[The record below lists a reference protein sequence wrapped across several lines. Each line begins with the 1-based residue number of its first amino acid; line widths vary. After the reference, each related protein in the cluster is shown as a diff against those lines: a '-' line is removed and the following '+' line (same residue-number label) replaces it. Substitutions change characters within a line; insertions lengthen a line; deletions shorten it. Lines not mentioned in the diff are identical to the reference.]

1 MGKNAEKFS
10 TILKDYVSERKK
22 FNPTISESR
31 IAHNLGISQP
41 TFHRMLNYNTYPSVR
56 NLLKLCKSIPR
67 VKFLVSD
74 DILTE
79 AGEKQYEEKGLESL
93 LFRRS
98 FFITYTLALSAH
110 GVTEAEIL
118 YCMGHK
124 GKKALK
130 TLLERGFV
138 KKVEDKIYRA
148 TEQEKN
154 INLSFSVLKRHIK
167 ILVGKLKPS
176 DTANNYICY
185 KTETLN
191 KAGIQKLNEALKEA
205 HAKIKNIMEKK
216 EHKGDIPAF
225 AALFSDILFLS
236 DSNKKQIKE

>member
-1 MGKNAEKFS
+1 MGSNSEKFA

-31 IAHNLGISQP
+31 IAHNLGVSQA

-56 NLLKLCKSIPR
+56 NLLKLCKSIP
-67 VKFLVSD
+67 KLKILVSD
-74 DILTE
+74 DMLTE
-79 AGEKQYEEKGLESL
+79 MRGKKYMGKELESL

-98 FFITYTLALSAH
+98 LFITYALALSTH

-118 YCMGHK
+118 YCIGYK

-130 TLLERGFV
+130 TLLEKGFV
-138 KKVEDKIYRA
+138 EKTEDEIYRA

-154 INLSFSVLKRHIK
+154 IDLSFSVLKRHLK
-167 ILVGKLKPS
+167 ILVGKLKQS
-176 DTANNYICY
+176 DTDNNYICY

-191 KAGIQKLNEALKEA
+191 KTGIQKLNEALKEA
-205 HAKIKNIMEKK
+205 HIKIKTIMENKK
-216 EHKGDIPAF
+216 HKGGIPAF
-225 AALFSDILFLS
+225 AALFSDIFFLS
-236 DSNKKQIKE
+236 DSTKKQVK

>member
-1 MGKNAEKFS
+1 MGSNSEKFA

-22 FNPTISESR
+22 FNPTMSESR
-31 IAHNLGISQP
+31 IAHNLGISQA

-56 NLLKLCKSIPR
+56 NLLKLCKSIP
-67 VKFLVSD
+67 KLKILVSD
-74 DILTE
+74 DMLTE
-79 AGEKQYEEKGLESL
+79 VGGKQYIGKELESL

-98 FFITYTLALSAH
+98 LFITYALALSAH

-118 YCMGHK
+118 YCIGHK

-130 TLLERGFV
+130 TLLERDFV
-138 KKVEDKIYRA
+138 KKTEDEIYRA

-154 INLSFSVLKRHIK
+154 IDLSFSVLKRHIK

-176 DTANNYICY
+176 DTDNNYICY

-191 KAGIQKLNEALKEA
+191 KTGIQKLNEVLKEA
-205 HAKIKNIMEKK
+205 HTKIKNIMEKK
-216 EHKGDIPAF
+216 EHKGDIPVF
-225 AALFSDILFLS
+225 AALFSDIFFLS
-236 DSNKKQIKE
+236 DSTKKRME